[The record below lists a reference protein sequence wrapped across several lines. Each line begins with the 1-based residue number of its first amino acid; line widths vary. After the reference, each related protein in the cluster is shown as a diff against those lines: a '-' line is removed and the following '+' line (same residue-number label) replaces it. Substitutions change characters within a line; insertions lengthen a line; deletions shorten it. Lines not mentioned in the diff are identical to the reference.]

1 LSADVLLFLMNILD
15 QILTLNQ
22 QYIVYLKDYQ
32 LLENFFERFIN
43 YPNYMNLAYKIWSV
57 CMVNEIESKEILKH
71 SKFLFKRYNLLKD
84 KLKIT
89 NQHEKNKKLID
100 ELYRI
105 YEIIQIIFLNDNFMK
120 ICSTNVEICSNNI
133 LKNIVLDFIS
143 LLSFIKPYYLSKDD
157 GNIENNKSSEILNS
171 HFYDFLKS
179 FFKILNIIVV
189 NSNKYILKERLKS
202 IKLDSHNKIKRF
214 NFTINKKEMK
224 EIFVKFFI
232 FFKDDKQTLLEV
244 LKFFFEISLHL
255 TDNMFILSDIS
266 PRNSD
271 HDLLSFIKD
280 KIKYGSNLSENVSN
294 LSNIIIENPMVIK
307 YSFCSIMKIGQKD
320 LILSFLDC
328 IVFLMKL
335 NSGNINILLSR
346 NFLKYLLQIMNR
358 DSNIL
363 YEKVIEIINISFN
376 FFSAPALEEV
386 FHFILHQI
394 NRNPL
399 SLTKLVDLMNENIYR
414 ARKVKRSLILSNYVI
429 KQPNIFN
436 IIYTGNL
443 KLNYSKYKDTNKKMS
458 SLSIY
463 VSFSYKNYDKI
474 FKNESFII
482 FRLEREEKN
491 KEISLE
497 AVIENNQLIV
507 KENEKDFFSSSDLLG
522 MLKSGKNVNLIFIIN
537 KDVNLFEI
545 YLNEKFLC
553 SVPTELKS
561 FDFNC
566 TYNLISGFS
575 GNSLKELSSDVY
587 HTFPYVNLSYFMIY
601 ADKLTSEKMIYFK
614 LSHITNSSK

>member
-1 LSADVLLFLMNILD
+1 MNILD

>member
-1 LSADVLLFLMNILD
+1 MNILD

-320 LILSFLDC
+320 LILSFLNC

-346 NFLKYLLQIMNR
+346 NFFKYLLQIMNR